1 MDKKRVLLSAS
12 YSIIEPL
19 GIMHLAAIAKQ
30 EGWEPNIIIGNE
42 PDFQAVRDSIK
53 EFKPS
58 LLGFTAYT
66 GNHVHAF
73 NFFDELRSNGS
84 GLEIVVGG
92 PHPTAFPEHAVKHAD
107 YVVPSEGFNSFRR
120 ILRGEAEKGV
130 VALQK
135 LEEFPIPDR
144 DSFYKNS
151 PTHLKNPIKSIIT
164 QTGCPYRC
172 TYCYNSQNVDSIAD
186 ALAPEDAK
194 KMKAVLKGSSG
205 RLFPKNVRSVDSV
218 MEEVE
223 DIQRIDPDTRMIFFQ
238 DDIFGVEI
246 NWLRE
251 FRKKYN
257 ARIPFH
263 IMTRFEFFDPSRPQ
277 GKERAELMRES
288 GCTGLTFAIESS
300 DHVLRKEVLDRKME
314 KDMMYR
320 SLAHAA
326 EYGLTARTFS
336 MVGLPYGATSSRTKM
351 GTEADL
357 DTLEFNVKLKEE
369 TGLPTIAWASILV
382 PYPKTSI
389 DPYCTKHGFY
399 RGDYSDIIQGSYRQ
413 DSVLHF
419 AREWVGP
426 ELRAETPGVWM
437 DPNEEEHYK
446 QKLSQLMYYFPAF
459 ASQPKGHIM
468 ARKFLETDNLTPE
481 GFNNAFR
488 AHSYDHELFMVADPS
503 DPINSVSAE
512 THLGRLNPM
521 IHGNKE
527 SEDYKDNG
535 KGVGLS
541 ILQNQHAGDNC

>member
-1 MDKKRVLLSAS
+1 MSKKRVLLSAS
-12 YSIIEPL
+12 YSVIEPL
-19 GIMHLAAIAKQ
+19 GIMHLARIAKQ
-30 EGWEPNIIIGNE
+30 EGWEPNIILGKE
-42 PDFQAVRDSIK
+42 PDFK
-53 EFKPS
+53 EIREAIDDFKPN

-73 NFFDELRSNGS
+73 KFFDELRAQKN

-92 PHPTAFPEHAVKHAD
+92 PHPTAFPEHAIKHAD

-120 ILRGEAEKGV
+120 ILRGEAGKGV
-130 VALQK
+130 VALEK

-144 DSFYKNS
+144 ESFYKNS
-151 PTHLKNPIKSIIT
+151 PRHLKNSIKNIIT

-186 ALAPEDAK
+186 ALNPEDAA
-194 KMKAVLKGSSG
+194 KMKLALKSSSG

-223 DIQRIDPDTRMIFFQ
+223 DILKLDPDTKMIFFQ

-246 NWLRE
+246 NWLKE
-251 FRKKYN
+251 FRQKYN

-277 GKERAELMRES
+277 GKQRAELMRES
-288 GCTGLTFAIESS
+288 GCTGLTFAIESA

-320 SLAHAA
+320 SLSHAA

-336 MVGLPYGATSSRTKM
+336 MVGLPYGATSTPTKM
-351 GTEADL
+351 GLEADL
-357 DTLEFNVKLKEE
+357 ETLEFNVKLKEE

-382 PYPKTSI
+382 PYPKTAI
-389 DPYCTKHGFY
+389 DPYCVKHGFY
-399 RGDYSDIIQGSYRQ
+399 IGDYNDIIQGSYRQ
-413 DSVLHF
+413 DSVLEF

-426 ELRAETPGVWM
+426 ELRADTPGVWM
-437 DPNEEEHYK
+437 DPDEQEHYK
-446 QKLSQLMYYFPAF
+446 KKLSQLMYYFPAF
-459 ASQPKGHIM
+459 ASQPKGHLM
-468 ARKFLETDNLTPE
+468 ARKFLEANNLTPE

-488 AHSYDHELFMVADPS
+488 AHAYDHTLFMVAGDS
-503 DPINSVSAE
+503 ADVNSVSAE
-512 THLGRLNPM
+512 THLGRKNPM
-521 IHGNKE
+521 IH
-527 SEDYKDNG
+527 KDPLTHKNNG
-535 KGVGLS
+535 DGIGLHVMQGQAVG
-541 ILQNQHAGDNC
+541 DVCV